1 MSQLK
6 LPWGET
12 LHIETD
18 IEQFSLD
25 VMNLV
30 AEYYVDGADD
40 SELVVVRSTDF
51 QLEGD
56 TFIVK
61 GCTVN
66 FSPAFPD
73 EFEDGTFEQKW
84 EDFMLKGDE

>member
-12 LHIETD
+12 LHIESD

-25 VMNLV
+25 VMSLV
-30 AEYYVDGADD
+30 AEYYVDD
-40 SELVVVRSTDF
+40 SLVVVRSNDF
-51 QLEGD
+51 KLD
-56 TFIVK
+56 DDDVFVVK

-73 EFEDGTFEQKW
+73 EFDTEEFEEKW
-84 EDFMLKGDE
+84 ENFMLKGEE